1 MAINGWCNNKSTAW
15 GKSTEPNP
23 TDRSKSGTKR
33 ILLVEGQGISFG
45 INVNGISW
53 M

>member
-1 MAINGWCNNKSTAW
+1 MDGVITKAPLGE
-15 GKSTEPNP
+15 KSTEPNP
-23 TDRSKSGTKR
+23 TDRSKSSTKR